1 MAQAASRRESATE
14 VAVAAAAGCTVALAY
29 SAPSALADSGK
40 RVRFRKSDTE
50 TIEAAGGEGGIE
62 ILVHNL
68 SHADMAVLLTARESA
83 DGSQPMTSK
92 ARPLF
97 NQYHFVSAA
106 ILRHI
111 DHLTQ
116 LGMTL
121 RPVQARAAPAA
132 PPRLATGISRGG
144 VQVQPVEEVEP
155 PLLRDAAE
163 ELRTS
168 APSTPVAA
176 SPTDCRQASAAATAA
191 AASTMP
197 KPYLMLW

>member
-1 MAQAASRRESATE
+1 MAGCAATQSAAPMHLGARVRRLASRM
-14 VAVAAAAGCTVALAY
+14 AVAAAAGCTVALAC

-121 RPVQARAAPAA
+121 QPVQARAAPAA
-132 PPRLATGISRGG
+132 PPPGCA
-144 VQVQPVEEVEP
+144 
-155 PLLRDAAE
+155 
-163 ELRTS
+163 
-168 APSTPVAA
+168 
-176 SPTDCRQASAAATAA
+176 
-191 AASTMP
+191 
-197 KPYLMLW
+197 